1 MGTGAMP
8 KAMTG
13 AKAMTGEHA
22 RAVHHAVEGDF
33 TTAAENTG
41 DPPHA
46 EDRLETL
53 DLIRGLAV
61 LGILAI
67 NISGFAGP
75 AIGAASPR
83 FAGLTSPADEAAF
96 AFSFLLFEGKM
107 RALFAM
113 LFGAGIAL
121 YCERMDAAGRDGDSL
136 QLRRLGWLMLLGQLH
151 YLLLWWGD
159 ILFVYA
165 ACGIAVLFVR
175 RLPCALLLG
184 LAAGIALTAL
194 LVDLTWSLPLARAEE
209 AVRLG
214 TATLAQRQE
223 IAAHY
228 ALYAD
233 AAQAQ
238 TSLYGSGFWAIALSK
253 LQNDPFWLVTMTLHA
268 WSEVLPL
275 MLVGVVI
282 LRSGIADGA
291 LPPRR
296 LARFGAIATA
306 LGLALT
312 SLALGWV
319 WPRHFPPVAM
329 YMLLGKGLLIPHVLA
344 AFGYGALLLAAAPP
358 LLQTGLG
365 ERLVACGRVAFS
377 NYIGTSL
384 LMSVLFFG
392 WGCGLYGKVGAAEQW
407 LFVVIGWAAM
417 LGWSA
422 PFLRRFHRGPLELV
436 WRSLVE
442 KRILPNRRLLSS

>member
-1 MGTGAMP
+1 MP
-8 KAMTG
+8 
-13 AKAMTGEHA
+13 KAMTGEHA
-22 RAVHHAVEGDF
+22 RAVHHAVVGDP
-33 TTAAENTG
+33 TAATANSG
-41 DPPHA
+41 VPPGA
-46 EDRLETL
+46 EDRLVTI

-75 AIGAASPR
+75 AVGAASPR
-83 FAGLTSPADEAAF
+83 FAGFATPADEAAY
-96 AFSFLLFEGKM
+96 AVSFLFFEGKM

-175 RLPCALLLG
+175 RLPCPLLLG

-194 LVDLTWSLPLARAEE
+194 LVDLSWSLPLARAEE

-214 TATLAQRQE
+214 TATVAQRQE

-228 ALYAD
+228 ALYAEG
-233 AAQAQ
+233 AQAQ
-238 TSLYGSGFWAIALSK
+238 RALYGSGFWAIALAK
-253 LQNDPFWLVTMTLHA
+253 LQHDPFWLVTMTLHA

-282 LRSGIADGA
+282 LRRGMAGGTM
-291 LPPRR
+291 PPRR
-296 LARFGAIATA
+296 IARFGALAVA

-312 SLALGWV
+312 ALALGWV
-319 WPRHFPPVAM
+319 WPRHFPPIAM
-329 YMLLGKGLLIPHVLA
+329 YMLLGKGLLIPHLLTA
-344 AFGYGALLLAAAPP
+344 LGYGALLIAAAPA
-358 LLQTGLG
+358 LLPTGPG
-365 ERLVACGRVAFS
+365 QRLVACGRVAFS
-377 NYIGTSL
+377 NYIATSL
-384 LMSVLFFG
+384 LMGALFFG

-407 LFVVIGWAAM
+407 LFVGIGWAAM
-417 LGWSA
+417 LGWSL
-422 PFLRRFHRGPLELV
+422 PFLRHFRRGPLELV

-442 KRILPNRRLLSS
+442 KRLLPNRRLLST